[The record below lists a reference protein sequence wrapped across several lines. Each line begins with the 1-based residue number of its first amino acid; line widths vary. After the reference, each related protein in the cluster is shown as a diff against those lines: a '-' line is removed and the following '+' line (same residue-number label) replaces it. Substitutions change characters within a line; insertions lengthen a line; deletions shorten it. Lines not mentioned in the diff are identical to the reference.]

1 MVLPKVPRLTARREL
16 ILKLVIQEYVCTA
29 LPVASETLVQNYAL
43 GVSSATVRN
52 DLAAL
57 EELGLLYHPHT
68 SAGRVPTDHGYR
80 YFVEHLM
87 EWHPLPAEE
96 QRMIRHQFYQ
106 VRTDMEE
113 WIRLAASAL
122 ARLSRSAAVV
132 TPARSL
138 RSRFKHLELLSV
150 HDTRVLLVLIF
161 QDGTIRQHMLTLS
174 EALSQEE
181 LSRMATRMDGCLA
194 GLDASEVAG
203 QVGEEWSVL
212 ERQILN
218 LVVSTMQQLD
228 RWEWEEVVRDGAL
241 ETLEQ
246 PEFASGNQARR
257 FLEILEQ
264 GRFLLEML
272 AQALQ
277 RSGIQVIIGGE
288 SRREEMRD
296 YSLILSCYG
305 LAGRQEGVL
314 GVLGPTRMPY
324 PRSISAVRFIARTL
338 SELLEE
344 LHGEPSA
351 K

>member
-1 MVLPKVPRLTARREL
+1 MVVPKVPRLTARREL
-16 ILKLVIQEYVCTA
+16 ILKLVIQEYVRTA

-68 SAGRVPTDHGYR
+68 SAGRVPTDQGYR

-96 QRMIRHQFYQ
+96 QRMVRHQFYQ
-106 VRTDMEE
+106 VRTDVEE
-113 WIRLAASAL
+113 WVRLAASAL

-132 TPARSL
+132 TPARSF

-174 EALSQEE
+174 EAVSQEE
-181 LSRMATRMDGCLA
+181 LSRMAGRMNACLA

-246 PEFASGNQARR
+246 PEFASADQARR

-288 SRREEMRD
+288 SQREEMRD
-296 YSLILSCYG
+296 YSLILSRYG

-338 SELLEE
+338 SELLAE
-344 LHGEPSA
+344 LHGEPSVR
-351 K
+351 

>member
-1 MVLPKVPRLTARREL
+1 MALPKLPRLTARREL
-16 ILKLVIQEYVCTA
+16 ILKLVIQEYVRTA

-57 EELGLLYHPHT
+57 EELGLLSHPHT
-68 SAGRVPTDHGYR
+68 SAGRVPTDQGYR

-106 VRTDMEE
+106 VRTDVEE

-122 ARLSRSAAVV
+122 ARLSHSAAVV

-161 QDGTIRQHMLTLS
+161 QDGTIRQHMLTLN

-181 LSRMATRMDGCLA
+181 LSRMAGRMNACLA

-203 QVGEEWSVL
+203 QVSEEWSVL
-212 ERQILN
+212 ERQVLN
-218 LVVSTMQQLD
+218 LIVSTMEQLD
-228 RWEWEEVVRDGAL
+228 RWEWEEVIRDGAL

-246 PEFASGNQARR
+246 PEFASGDQARR

-277 RSGIQVIIGGE
+277 RSGVQVIIGGE
-288 SRREEMRD
+288 SQREEMRD
-296 YSLILSCYG
+296 YSLILSRYG

-338 SELLEE
+338 SELLAE

-351 K
+351 R

>member
-16 ILKLVIQEYVCTA
+16 LLKLVIQEYVRTA

-68 SAGRVPTDHGYR
+68 SAGRVPTDQGYR

-113 WIRLAASAL
+113 WIRLAASTL

-181 LSRMATRMDGCLA
+181 LSHMAARMNGCLA

-228 RWEWEEVVRDGAL
+228 RWEWEEVVRNGAL

-246 PEFASGNQARR
+246 PEFASGDQARR

-288 SRREEMRD
+288 SQREEMRD
-296 YSLILSCYG
+296 YSLILSRYG

-351 K
+351 R

>member
-1 MVLPKVPRLTARREL
+1 MALPKVPRLTARREL
-16 ILKLVIQEYVCTA
+16 ILKLVIQEYVRTA
-29 LPVASETLVQNYAL
+29 LPVASEALVQNYAL

-57 EELGLLYHPHT
+57 EELGLLSHPHT
-68 SAGRVPTDHGYR
+68 SAGRVPTDQGYR

-106 VRTDMEE
+106 VRTDVEE

-150 HDTRVLLVLIF
+150 YDTRVLLVLIF

-181 LSRMATRMDGCLA
+181 LSRMAGRMNACLA
-194 GLDASEVAG
+194 GLDASGIAG
-203 QVGEEWSVL
+203 QVREEWSVL

-218 LVVSTMQQLD
+218 LIVSTMEQLD
-228 RWEWEEVVRDGAL
+228 RWEWEEVIRDGAL

-246 PEFASGNQARR
+246 PEFASGDQARR

-277 RSGIQVIIGGE
+277 RNGVQVIIGGE
-288 SRREEMRD
+288 SQREEMRD
-296 YSLILSCYG
+296 YSLILSRYG

-344 LHGEPSA
+344 LHGEPSMR
-351 K
+351 